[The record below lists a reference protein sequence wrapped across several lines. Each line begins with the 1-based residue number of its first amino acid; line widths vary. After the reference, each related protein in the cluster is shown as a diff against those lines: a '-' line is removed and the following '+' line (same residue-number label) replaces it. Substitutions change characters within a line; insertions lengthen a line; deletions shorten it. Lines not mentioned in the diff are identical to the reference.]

1 VILGSASGRLSGE
14 LLTLAFPSLNIS
26 AGGYAVVGAA
36 AFSAGVTRT
45 VASGI
50 IVFELTGQMTHLLP
64 VLMTVLIAASVG
76 NFFTASVYDTLLRE
90 KGLPYIPAIK
100 NSKLMKKTVGYVMNS
115 DLKLIS
121 TEMTYNQLQSLLKHS
136 EETVYPL
143 VNTLNEKIFL
153 CQIQRFA
160 LERHL
165 FKHELAFRKSKKDT
179 DSEEDTSDEEEHEL
193 ATNLKKIH
201 ISIDDDLQK
210 RKQRRKQEKREK
222 RRRIAK
228 KKEQE
233 QREKEILRQNV
244 QQHILQL
251 KSAPSGTLPSP
262 LPSSED
268 PSGTPLNLSPQQIAQ
283 ASTSPQVLLELSES
297 ITDSIIQSKKLKKPQ
312 QRIISREEFFD
323 QSCGFDKLAIYL
335 ASHGVSKVEETI
347 IPTVDGS
354 KPTEAEG
361 DNTGVDLCPYTV
373 LETSPL
379 SKVHFMFAVMGLS
392 HIWVVREGRLV
403 GLVAK
408 EDLMNMEKE

>member
-1 VILGSASGRLSGE
+1 
-14 LLTLAFPSLNIS
+14 
-26 AGGYAVVGAA
+26 
-36 AFSAGVTRT
+36 
-45 VASGI
+45 
-50 IVFELTGQMTHLLP
+50 MTHLLP

-100 NSKLMKKTVGYVMNS
+100 NSKLMKKTVGYVMNPN
-115 DLKLIS
+115 LHLI
-121 TEMTYNQLQSLLKHS
+121 TTDMTYHQLQKLLKDS
-136 EETVYPL
+136 EESVYPL
-143 VNTLNEKIFL
+143 VNNHNEKIFL

-165 FKHELAFRKSKKDT
+165 FKHELAFRNSKMET
-179 DSEEDTSDEEEHEL
+179 DSEEDTSDEEEYEL
-193 ATNLKKIH
+193 AANLKKIH
-201 ISIDDDLQK
+201 ISIDDDIEK
-210 RKQRRKQEKREK
+210 RKKRKKQERKKEK
-222 RRRIAK
+222 RDKNLRKKAK
-228 KKEQE
+228 EKEQE
-233 QREKEILRQNV
+233 EREREILRQNV

-251 KSAPSGTLPSP
+251 QSSPGSLPTSI
-262 LPSSED
+262 PSSDD
-268 PSGTPLNLSPQQIAQ
+268 PSSAPLNLTPQQIAL
-283 ASTSPQVLLELSES
+283 ASTSPEVLLKLSDS
-297 ITDSIIQSKKLKKPQ
+297 ITESIIQSKKLKKPPPS
-312 QRIISREEFFD
+312 IISREEFFEK
-323 QSCGFDKLAIYL
+323 SCGFDKLAKYL
-335 ASHGVSKVEETI
+335 ASHGVSQTEETI
-347 IPTVDGS
+347 IPAVDGS

>member
-1 VILGSASGRLSGE
+1 
-14 LLTLAFPSLNIS
+14 
-26 AGGYAVVGAA
+26 VGAA

-115 DLKLIS
+115 DLKLIT

-143 VNTLNEKIFL
+143 VNNLKEKIFL

-165 FKHELAFRKSKKDT
+165 FKHELAFRKSKMET
-179 DSEEDTSDEEEHEL
+179 DSEEDTSDEEEYEL

-210 RKQRRKQEKREK
+210 RKLRRKQEKRDKK
-222 RRRIAK
+222 RRQKAK
-228 KKEQE
+228 KREQE
-233 QREKEILRQNV
+233 QREKEILRKNV
-244 QQHILQL
+244 QQHILNLQSSPS
-251 KSAPSGTLPSP
+251 SALLSP
-262 LPSSED
+262 LPSSEED
-268 PSGTPLNLSPQQIAQ
+268 PSGTPLNLSPEQIAI
-283 ASTSPQVLLELSES
+283 ASSSPEILLKLSES
-297 ITDSIIQSKKLKKPQ
+297 ITDSILQAKKLKKKPQ

-323 QSCGFDKLAIYL
+323 QPCGFDKLAIYL
-335 ASHGVSKVEETI
+335 ASHGLSQVEETI